1 MIAQYTENWTRN
13 TYMQSFWEK
22 IKYILC
28 KYLHKFAEIMGKTV
42 ICKSHILYHTIL
54 DLTMA
59 VLSSLLYSM
68 DISITISSF
77 QQQAKM
83 CFLIRF
89 NYSKVY
95 MILSHKSNKML
106 RIQNGFNVW
115 DNLWLLWKEQNS
127 SPIQWIFTRAFY
139 KAVWSFLDNTLGWAE
154 ADKQTFNRERQRLYR
169 KEKERD
175 VEGKAGVS
183 FILTAVS

>member
-59 VLSSLLYSM
+59 VLSILLYSM

-127 SPIQWIFTRAFY
+127 KQYSVSMVTCCLAFAFHKQEIISIY
-139 KAVWSFLDNTLGWAE
+139 LHFQGFLWLIMCVELKSSLAPCFKLFFRHC
-154 ADKQTFNRERQRLYR
+154 ALSR
-169 KEKERD
+169 K
-175 VEGKAGVS
+175 
-183 FILTAVS
+183 